1 MAYLTAILFL
11 LSFMGAA
18 HAEPVSLSLFI
29 ASVTG
34 AYVSVGAVTTALYL
48 GASIAVTA
56 GASLLQ
62 RALMKQKTE
71 SANLDALA
79 NQNLEKRTGVADREM
94 VLGET
99 QKSGV
104 VVYEEVRG
112 PYLYRMWV
120 IAAHEIESVVGVKI
134 NGALVPLDVAGFP
147 TSAPFRTPTRTYV
160 QISVR
165 VGTDDQEIDPILAA
179 DYPSLERTFRQR
191 GLACVLAKMYR
202 GATADEAEKVWG
214 QGDPRFSF
222 IVRGKKFYDP
232 RDPTQVRDDPK
243 THKWTANAALCRAGW
258 DHDPEGQGMDWDW
271 ENLDALKD
279 AADICDEKVARADGT
294 FEARYECHGVINTSQ
309 DPTTILQDLALNML
323 GTFVSTAD
331 QISYIAGK
339 SRPSLATKTLGT
351 ARGDLDASSGRAWDD
366 VINTVRTSFAAANDD
381 YNVTD
386 GPVYTIQ
393 KYLDEDGQEKS
404 VTVTLPFC
412 KSETQL
418 QRIAKYLIEMSRLGR
433 TIKRREDATA
443 LEMMPG
449 EIYRYEYKGGLAVM
463 NGEYM
468 LSRLTDTE
476 LLHEFAVEMQ
486 EFDGIKLF
494 GWDPTIDEQQW
505 VKSSQSDLEAA

>member
-1 MAYLTAILFL
+1 
-11 LSFMGAA
+11 
-18 HAEPVSLSLFI
+18 
-29 ASVTG
+29 
-34 AYVSVGAVTTALYL
+34 VSVGAVTTALYL

-71 SANLDALA
+71 SANLDSLA

-94 VLGET
+94 VLGEC
-99 QKSGV
+99 QKAGV

-112 PYLYRMWV
+112 PFLYRMWV
-120 IAAHEIESVVGVKI
+120 VAAHEIDSVVGVKV
-134 NGALVPLDVAGFP
+134 NGTLVPLDAAGFP
-147 TSAPFRTPTRTYV
+147 TSAPFRSTTKTFL

-165 VGTDDQEIDPILAA
+165 VGTDDQEMDPVLAN
-179 DYPSLERTFRQR
+179 DFPSLERTFRQR

-202 GATADEAEKVWG
+202 GASAAEAEQVWG

-222 IVRGKKFYDP
+222 IVRGKKFFDP
-232 RDPTQVRDDPK
+232 RDPTQTRDDK
-243 THKWTANAALCRAGW
+243 STHRWTPNAALCRAGW
-258 DHDPEGQGMDWDW
+258 DHDPEGQNMDWDW
-271 ENLDALKD
+271 EDLDALRT
-279 AADICDEKVARADGT
+279 AADVSDEKVLRADGT
-294 FEARYECHGVINTSQ
+294 YESRYECHGVVNTSQ

-323 GTFVSTAD
+323 GTFVSSAD
-331 QISYIAGK
+331 QIAYIAGK
-339 SRPSLATKTLGT
+339 GRPAVATKTLDT

-366 VINTVRTSFAAANDD
+366 VINTARTSFSAANDD

-404 VTVTLPFC
+404 ITVTLPFC

-433 TIKRREDATA
+433 TIKRREDTTA

-449 EIYRYEYKGGLAVM
+449 QIYKYEYGGGLSVM
-463 NGEYM
+463 NGDYM

-476 LLHEFAVEMQ
+476 LMHEFAVEMQ
-486 EFDGIKLF
+486 EFDATKLF
-494 GWDPTIDEQQW
+494 GWDPSVDEQQW
-505 VKSSQSDLEAA
+505 VKSSQNDDLEAA